1 MASVRQVIA
10 TLRTVESSDLGQA
23 TIHSHFLFSSQTRGE
38 LRPEW
43 RGLDNLLIQLWKSHS
58 IFPRAKYREKGDESK
73 SICGVF
79 PAKPTTIGVIH
90 AIHAAA
96 SRGGKVSARVV
107 LTYVLHQLDL
117 WNWLTK

>member
-1 MASVRQVIA
+1 MS
-10 TLRTVESSDLGQA
+10 L
-23 TIHSHFLFSSQTRGE
+23 H
-38 LRPEW
+38 
-43 RGLDNLLIQLWKSHS
+43 
-58 IFPRAKYREKGDESK
+58 K

-96 SRGGKVSARVV
+96 SRGRKVSARVV